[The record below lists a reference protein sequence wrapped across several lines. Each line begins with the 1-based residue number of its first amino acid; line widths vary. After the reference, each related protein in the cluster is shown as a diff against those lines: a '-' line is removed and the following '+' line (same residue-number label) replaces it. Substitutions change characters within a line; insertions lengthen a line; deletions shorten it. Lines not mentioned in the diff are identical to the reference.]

1 MNNNMKKKH
10 KVELTVRLT
19 AFVILVGIVLT
30 LLSGCS
36 YEETD
41 LNDTQKQQVVQEV
54 LKDNQATPTDI
65 DYSLERYNL
74 IKRAYWVNGQ
84 REKAMGLVCA
94 IERPLGYIV
103 LFSDSGAVV
112 GRYVV
117 DGKVTS
123 LNSYLSPDSE
133 YYEISSEYTRYNG
146 WLADVDGSYGEN
158 DSGIFFFTTDGNY
171 FEWTGTYLYTDVPV
185 QVDDP
190 LVYVEGRKGE

>member
-1 MNNNMKKKH
+1 MKKII
-10 KVELTVRLT
+10 
-19 AFVILVGIVLT
+19 AFIVVALMC
-30 LLSGCS
+30 CS
-36 YEETD
+36 ACEDLPPTD
-41 LNDTQKQQVVQEV
+41 KQKQEEVQRT
-54 LKDNQATPTDI
+54 LSTNQSTPTDI

-84 REKAMGLVCA
+84 REKAMSIVCA
-94 IERPLGYIV
+94 IDKPLGYIV
-103 LFSDSGAVV
+103 LFADNGAVV

-123 LNSYLSPDSE
+123 LNSYLTPDSE
-133 YYEISSEYTRYNG
+133 YYDGGSYSNR

-185 QVDDP
+185 KVDNP
-190 LVYVEGRKGE
+190 ILYVEEN

>member
-1 MNNNMKKKH
+1 MKKT
-10 KVELTVRLT
+10 VSLFLALAMALILCVSLT
-19 AFVILVGIVLT
+19 
-30 LLSGCS
+30 GC
-36 YEETD
+36 TD
-41 LNDTQKQQVVQEV
+41 LEYETTDSEKQQTVQQT
-54 LKDNQATPTDI
+54 LSYNQATPTDI

-84 REKAMGLVCA
+84 REKAMTLPCPV
-94 IERPLGYIV
+94 EKPLGYII
-103 LFSDSGAVV
+103 LFSDNGAVI
-112 GRYVV
+112 GRHVV

-171 FEWTGTYLYTDVPV
+171 YEWTGTYLYTDVPV
-185 QVDDP
+185 QVDNP
-190 LVYVEGRKGE
+190 IVYVEEKANE

>member
-1 MNNNMKKKH
+1 MKMYFN
-10 KVELTVRLT
+10 KVWALLMTVAFMAGLCVMLT
-19 AFVILVGIVLT
+19 
-30 LLSGCS
+30 GCS
-36 YEETD
+36 DLEVQPDDTD
-41 LNDTQKQQVVQEV
+41 KQQAVQQT
-54 LKDNQATPTDI
+54 LSHNQSTPTDI

-84 REKAMGLVCA
+84 REKAMTLACA
-94 IERPLGYIV
+94 VQKPLGYII
-103 LFSDSGAVV
+103 LFSDNGAVI

-158 DSGIFFFTTDGNY
+158 DSGIFFFTTDGDY
-171 FEWTGTYLYTDVPV
+171 YEWTGTYLYTDVPV
-185 QVDDP
+185 QVDNP
-190 LVYVEGRKGE
+190 IVYVEEASHE